1 MLDPSLNKK
10 ALSLL
15 KLPPLLSLA
24 FAFLMFNNR
33 QIFTNQV
40 FFLETY
46 SSAIVST
53 PLSLEGIMLHTYPVL
68 ITLGGLVSL
77 WIVMKVARMVRGVG
91 LEIVKIPEKQDQFNL
106 YEVMR
111 TK

>member
-33 QIFTNQV
+33 
-40 FFLETY
+40 
-46 SSAIVST
+46 
-53 PLSLEGIMLHTYPVL
+53 
-68 ITLGGLVSL
+68 
-77 WIVMKVARMVRGVG
+77 
-91 LEIVKIPEKQDQFNL
+91 
-106 YEVMR
+106 
-111 TK
+111 